1 MTPADVLLDGISR
14 ISPVFEAA
22 VDGLSADALTWS
34 PGPGANPIAWLAWH
48 SGRVIDAQV
57 AELDG
62 QPEEWITQGWHERF
76 ALPLPA
82 DAMGY
87 GMTGYAMSPGDA
99 ARVVAT
105 PELLTGYL
113 ADAVARMGTYVRGL
127 RPGDLDEIIDRRW
140 DPPVT
145 RGVRLVSIV
154 DDCAQHAGQAAYL
167 RGLLDRR

>member
-1 MTPADVLLDGISR
+1 MTPADLLRDGIGR
-14 ISPVFEAA
+14 ILSVFGAA
-22 VDGLSADALTWS
+22 IDGLDADALGWS
-34 PGPGANPIAWLAWH
+34 PDPESNSIAWLAWH

-62 QPEEWITQGWHERF
+62 HAEAWIAEGWCERF

-82 DAMGY
+82 EV
-87 GMTGYAMSPGDA
+87 TGYAMSPADA
-99 ARVVAT
+99 ARVVA
-105 PELLTGYL
+105 PPDLLMGYL
-113 ADAVARMGTYVRGL
+113 TDTVERMARYVHTL
-127 RPGDLDEIIDRRW
+127 TEDDLDVIIDRRW

>member
-1 MTPADVLLDGISR
+1 MTPADLLLDGIGR
-14 ISPVFEAA
+14 IPPVFAAA
-22 VDGLSADALTWS
+22 VDGLDVDALTWS
-34 PGPGANPIAWLAWH
+34 PDPESNSIAWLAWH
-48 SGRVIDAQV
+48 SGRVIDAQI

-62 QPEEWITQGWHERF
+62 QAEAWIAAGWCERF
-76 ALPLPA
+76 GLPLPA
-82 DAMGY
+82 EA
-87 GMTGYAMSPGDA
+87 TGYAMSPADA

-105 PELLTGYL
+105 PDLLTGYL
-113 ADAVARMGTYVRGL
+113 ADAVARMNGYL
-127 RPGDLDEIIDRRW
+127 RTLAADDFDTIIDRRW